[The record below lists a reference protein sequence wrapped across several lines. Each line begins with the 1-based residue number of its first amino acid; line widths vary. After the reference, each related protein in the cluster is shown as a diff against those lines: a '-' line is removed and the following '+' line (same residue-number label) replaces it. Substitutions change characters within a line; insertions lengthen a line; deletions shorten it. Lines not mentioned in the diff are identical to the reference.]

1 MKPVL
6 HLVEPPAFT
15 TRAWMRS
22 CVRSE
27 SDAEAG
33 AVLCAEAVAQSPE
46 SHGAMVVG
54 GSAGVRWSR
63 DLGLEPAWRYSPPLG
78 SVKLAGPSIRA
89 IFGRS
94 GAPRAVVAWSA
105 GLARVADAWVPRGVR
120 VLRADLVSGRVTH
133 DTSGA
138 VADLAASGVPLANL
152 LRERR
157 ETLRR
162 ELSVPGDAPLIGLV
176 GDSLVAGVALSY
188 VLGIL
193 RIARVP
199 AGGVA
204 WQGTGGLRRA
214 LRHVRVTGMS
224 NLLVSPLPP
233 SALFPALDLAIMPRP
248 EGATPSAADVLLAR
262 RALACGVPVV
272 ALPDGPAAGL
282 FAGALASAASRGP
295 GHADLSRAVHR
306 LLTSPG
312 AMEAARR
319 AALGL
324 SFEGPSIA
332 ATVNELLERAS

>member
-1 MKPVL
+1 ML

-15 TRAWMRS
+15 PPAWMRS
-22 CVRSE
+22 CARSE

-46 SHGAMVVG
+46 SQGAMVVG
-54 GSAGVRWSR
+54 GSAGVRWGR
-63 DLGLEPAWRYSPPLG
+63 DLGLDPVARYSPPLG

-89 IFGRS
+89 IFRRS

-105 GLARVADAWVPRGVR
+105 GLARMADAWAPRGVR
-120 VLRADLVSGRVTH
+120 VLRADLLSGRMTE
-133 DTSGA
+133 DKSGA
-138 VADLAASGVPLANL
+138 VADLAGVGVPSAPS
-152 LRERR
+152 RPERR
-157 ETLRR
+157 ERLRCA
-162 ELSVPGDAPLIGLV
+162 LGVPTGLPLIGLV
-176 GDSLVAGVALSY
+176 GDGLIAGVALSY

-199 AGGVA
+199 AAGVA

-233 SALFPALDLAIMPRP
+233 SALFPALDLAIMPRH

-272 ALPDGPAAGL
+272 AFPDGPAAGL

-295 GHADLSRAVHR
+295 GHADLSRAVHH

-312 AMEAARR
+312 AMDAARG

-324 SFEGPSIA
+324 NSEGPGIA